1 MPTITSISRRKTF
14 ERLGLLSLVVI
25 FLGAF
30 AAPAMA
36 DVGRR
41 DHEFTADSVVK
52 PTGQSR
58 RAWWAARTAHI
69 VAMNPAEASDPT

>member
-52 PTGQSR
+52 PTGQKPQSMVGRQDGPHR
-58 RAWWAARTAHI
+58 RHE
-69 VAMNPAEASDPT
+69 PGG